1 MDTAIHKGRPFW
13 SGVFDANDGFI
24 REVHPYKRAKA
35 ADFHH
40 SYYVSSQSQD
50 AMKQG
55 DAGFFWVDPDGSV
68 NTDWR
73 EGSAPKHIVD
83 AIQDQIEP
91 IPHKD
96 NGGSV
101 GHIENHSSAIA
112 EAMQNH
118 FGVPVSVS
126 KSKTPYGESHYV
138 KPQFDL
144 PKGETP
150 FTVRVSDHA
159 AWVPRL
165 HQIEHQVYPKKGD
178 DPEKFINESIDAAKK
193 YGQRVG
199 LFSKDEFV
207 PLKGEVY
214 HPAFGKGTI
223 VDSQPDSAKVDFGDK
238 GVKNISS
245 RFLQEVPHKDNGGGI
260 TALQREEVM
269 DKNRNLAKW
278 FGNSKIVDDS
288 GQPLIAYKA
297 MQGVTPHIHPDSG
310 MTHVALDPDV
320 AQGFAN
326 GDKIVHQV
334 YVKSENPFDFRNP
347 NHVNWISNEIKRN
360 PHILKQFNKQ
370 TQQIMGP
377 DYNYEANL
385 GYLLHGIHSG
395 AYQTYEVPVISN
407 MIKNKGH
414 DGIYMV
420 EEGEQHK
427 APNLAVFHPHQIKSA
442 TDNDTFDERYPSIH
456 KDNGGGI
463 TAYHG
468 GPHFVG
474 EESFLDEKIG
484 TGEGAQAYGHGHYF
498 AENEDV
504 AKGYRDALTDTN
516 PTARHYLNI
525 AQGDQNKALEL
536 FDRDTSGSSSPQIEE
551 TKKHIQGQKGH
562 MYEVHIDAHPDHFLD
577 WDQPIHNQTKHVQ
590 NALSGLNLSAGKYG
604 DTPLGAHIYGELAHK
619 FDQHDPEMLNAV
631 RDHPN
636 QLAEAPELASALLH
650 SKGIHGIKYLDA
662 GSRSKGEGTRN
673 YVVFDPKRV
682 DIKRRYEQGGAASSP
697 VKKNLI

>member
-260 TALQREEVM
+260 TA
-269 DKNRNLAKW
+269 
-278 FGNSKIVDDS
+278 
-288 GQPLIAYKA
+288 
-297 MQGVTPHIHPDSG
+297 
-310 MTHVALDPDV
+310 
-320 AQGFAN
+320 
-326 GDKIVHQV
+326 
-334 YVKSENPFDFRNP
+334 
-347 NHVNWISNEIKRN
+347 
-360 PHILKQFNKQ
+360 
-370 TQQIMGP
+370 
-377 DYNYEANL
+377 
-385 GYLLHGIHSG
+385 
-395 AYQTYEVPVISN
+395 
-407 MIKNKGH
+407 
-414 DGIYMV
+414 
-420 EEGEQHK
+420 
-427 APNLAVFHPHQIKSA
+427 
-442 TDNDTFDERYPSIH
+442 
-456 KDNGGGI
+456 
-463 TAYHG
+463 YHG